1 MQMSKVTNR
10 VKSPEGIIGKAV
22 LYAILMVVL
31 VLLFRNIF
39 LVTYVP
45 SSSMEDTLEPGDLV
59 FGTRYDAQEIE
70 RYDVMVFQAVDED
83 VCYVKRVIGLPGETI
98 KVENGKVYADGIEL
112 DDSFVKENMDS
123 SGDGT
128 FKVPEGSYFMMFG
141 KRLMYLLKIWLDMRR
156 SCSFPCSIFLLYR
169 EYHCEHI
176 LLYRTIEI
184 LSWKRG
190 VIAWLIKKYI

>member
-112 DDSFVKENMDS
+112 DDSFVKGNMDS

-128 FKVPEGSYFMMFG
+128 FKVPEGSYFMMGDNRNHSSDSRFWETPYVPAENMVG
-141 KRLMYLLKIWLDMRR
+141 HAKVV
-156 SCSFPCSIFLLYR
+156 FLPLQ
-169 EYHCEHI
+169 H
-176 LLYRTIEI
+176 
-184 LSWKRG
+184 LS
-190 VIAWLIKKYI
+190 VI